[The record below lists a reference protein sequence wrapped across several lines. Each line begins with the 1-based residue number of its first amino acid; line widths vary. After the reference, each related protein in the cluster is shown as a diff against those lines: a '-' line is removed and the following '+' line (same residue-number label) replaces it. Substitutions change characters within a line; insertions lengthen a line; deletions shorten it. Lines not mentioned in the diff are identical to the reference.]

1 MASAVGTS
9 SEFDVEAAQAASQIA
24 TLVEGQQ
31 QVVRVLGTPALL
43 RFRLVPDEDDRRR
56 RAHLG
61 AIRSPEVLD
70 LLLGLPAGLP
80 VPIRSLTTLERLAL
94 RLAPPGV
101 VAVNAGRVTR
111 QAMYPLS
118 VDLAVIAARGWRTG
132 LEIAGRFAP
141 FCSRVMLLRQRPN
154 DTGSLRMQ
162 ADFYGIG
169 VAVADG
175 TDVAVLVAPRPFRRQ
190 RFTAAG
196 WQFLE
201 EIYQQ
206 IR

>member
-9 SEFDVEAAQAASQIA
+9 TDLDVEAACAASRVI
-24 TLVEGQQ
+24 TPVEGHQA
-31 QVVRVLGTPALL
+31 VVRILGTRAIL

-56 RAHLG
+56 RVHLG
-61 AIRSPEVLD
+61 AIRSPEVLE
-70 LLLGLPAGLP
+70 LLLGLPAGFP
-80 VPIRSLTTLERLAL
+80 VPVPSLTPAERSAL

-101 VAVNAGRVTR
+101 VALNAGWVTR
-111 QAMYPLS
+111 QAVYPLA
-118 VDLAVIAARGWRTG
+118 VDLAVIAPRGWRAG
-132 LEIAGRFAP
+132 LEVAGRFAP
-141 FCSRVMLLRQRPN
+141 FCSRLMLLRQRPH
-154 DTGSLRMQ
+154 DTRSLRIQ

-169 VAVADG
+169 VAVVTG
-175 TDVAVLVAPRPFRRQ
+175 TDVEVLVEPRPFRRQ

-201 EIYQQ
+201 EVYQQ